1 MTEFLPLGGLGPQID
16 ESGGTETEPPSDP
29 ISLGEHEE
37 TDPFPVS
44 QGDAEFLESMEE
56 RFGTAPLDVSFGSDG
71 QVTLSSGSYVGV
83 LTLPS
88 GVRVEVTPKRTVTRL
103 LWALRYAFD
112 TPVDTLD
119 LETDFTSA
127 SSFFDAIGILFR
139 AELHSVLSQGLHRD
153 YVSTSSIEKRV
164 KGRIDV
170 QRQLQRPSPVTTD
183 FAVDYE
189 EFTTDN
195 TLNQAVLA
203 SLRVLTTLVSDDD
216 LRSQLRAQERQLREF
231 VSVEPVQPATV
242 RRIELSRLNDHY
254 TTLLELAT
262 LVLEREFFEDIRA
275 GTQRSLALFVNMNT
289 VFERIVERGFRAVAQ
304 KQEGLRVDGQASIPN
319 LVDGPHSVSMRP
331 DVLVRTAGGKPILV
345 ADAKW
350 KTNHESPSSSDV
362 YQLTSYIL
370 SLEVPGV
377 LVYPGGS
384 VKMPPSTV
392 EGYSLHSFAVSTDAD
407 TDSYDAYVQEL
418 EASVERLFDQV
429 VTEVSEPYH

>member
-1 MTEFLPLGGLGPQID
+1 MTEFLPIGGLGPQID
-16 ESGGTETEPPSDP
+16 EAGGTETEPPSEP

-44 QGDAEFLESMEE
+44 QADAEFLESMEE

-71 QVTLSSGSYVGV
+71 KVTLTSGSYVGG

-164 KGRIDV
+164 KGGIDV

-203 SLRVLTTLVSDDD
+203 SIRVLITLVSDDD
-216 LRSQLRAQERQLREF
+216 LRSQLRVQERQLREF
-231 VSVEPVQPATV
+231 VSVEPIQPATV

-289 VFERIVERGFRAVAQ
+289 VFERIVERGFRAIAQ
-304 KQEGLRVDGQASIPN
+304 NEGSFRVDGQASIPN

-331 DVLVRTAGGKPILV
+331 DVLVRTAGGEPILV

-377 LVYPGGS
+377 LIYPGGS
-384 VKMPPSTV
+384 VKMSPSTV

-407 TDSYDAYVQEL
+407 TSSYENYAQAL
-418 EASVERLFDQV
+418 EASVKRVFDQAIG
-429 VTEVSEPYH
+429 EFLGPSR

>member
-1 MTEFLPLGGLGPQID
+1 MTEFLPLGGLGPRI
-16 ESGGTETEPPSDP
+16 EEASGTETEPPSEP

-44 QGDAEFLESMEE
+44 QVDTEFLESMEE

-71 QVTLSSGSYVGV
+71 QVTLSSGSFVGV

-164 KGRIDV
+164 KGRINV

-195 TLNQAVLA
+195 KLNQAVLA
-203 SLRVLTTLVSDDD
+203 SLRVLTTLVSDDK
-216 LRSQLRAQERQLREF
+216 LTGQLRAQEQQLREF
-231 VSVEPVQPATV
+231 VSVEPVQPAVV

-275 GTQRSLALFVNMNT
+275 GTQRSIALFVNMNT
-289 VFERIVERGFRAVAQ
+289 IFERIVERAFRAIAQ
-304 KQEGLRVDGQASIPN
+304 DQEDLRVDGQASIPN

-331 DVLVRTAGGKPILV
+331 DVLVRTTDGRPILV

-377 LVYPGGS
+377 LVYPGGG
-384 VKMPPSTV
+384 VEIPPSTV
-392 EGYSLHSFAVSTDAD
+392 GGHSLCSFAVSTDSDAN
-407 TDSYDAYVQEL
+407 SYDDYVQDL
-418 EASVERLFDQV
+418 EASVKRLFDQTV
-429 VTEVSEPYH
+429 AESSEPYC

>member
-1 MTEFLPLGGLGPQID
+1 MTEFLPIGGLGPQID
-16 ESGGTETEPPSDP
+16 EAASAETEPPSEP
-29 ISLGEHEE
+29 ISLGEHENIG
-37 TDPFPVS
+37 PFPVS
-44 QGDAEFLESMEE
+44 QADAEFLEGMEE
-56 RFGTAPLDVSFGSDG
+56 RFETAPLDVSFGSDG
-71 QVTLSSGSYVGV
+71 QVTLSSGSFVGV

-112 TPVDTLD
+112 TPVDSFD

-153 YVSTSSIEKRV
+153 YVPTSSIEQRV

-189 EFTTDN
+189 EFTADN

-203 SLRVLTTLVSDDD
+203 ALRVLITLVSDDE
-216 LRSQLRAQERQLREF
+216 LTGQLRAQEQQLREF
-231 VSVEPVQPATV
+231 ASVEPVQPAVV

-254 TTLLELAT
+254 ATLLELAT

-275 GTQRSLALFVNMNT
+275 GSQRSLALFVNMNT
-289 VFERIVERGFRAVAQ
+289 VFERIVERAFRALAQ
-304 KQEGLRVDGQASIPN
+304 DRADLRVDGQASIPN
-319 LVDGPHSVSMRP
+319 LVNGPHSVSMRP
-331 DVLVRTAGGKPILV
+331 DVLVRTTDGRPVLV

-350 KTNHESPSSSDV
+350 KTSHDSPSSSDV

-384 VKMPPSTV
+384 VEIPPSTV
-392 EGYSLHSFAVSTDAD
+392 DGHSLHSFAVP
-407 TDSYDAYVQEL
+407 TDSDASSYDDYVQDL
-418 EASVERLFDQV
+418 EGSVNRLFEQV
-429 VTEVSEPYH
+429 IAESSDPYR

>member
-16 ESGGTETEPPSDP
+16 ESGGTGTEPPSEP

-203 SLRVLTTLVSDDD
+203 SLRVLITLVSDDD
-216 LRSQLRAQERQLREF
+216 LRSQLRVQERQLREF

-289 VFERIVERGFRAVAQ
+289 VFERIIGGFVLSH
-304 KQEGLRVDGQASIPN
+304 KNKRVFALTARPRSRISSTVPTRFQCGRTSSSGQPVGNRYSLPTR
-319 LVDGPHSVSMRP
+319 S
-331 DVLVRTAGGKPILV
+331 GKPT
-345 ADAKW
+345 
-350 KTNHESPSSSDV
+350 TNR
-362 YQLTSYIL
+362 
-370 SLEVPGV
+370 
-377 LVYPGGS
+377 
-384 VKMPPSTV
+384 
-392 EGYSLHSFAVSTDAD
+392 
-407 TDSYDAYVQEL
+407 
-418 EASVERLFDQV
+418 RLLAMCI
-429 VTEVSEPYH
+429 S

>member
-1 MTEFLPLGGLGPQID
+1 
-16 ESGGTETEPPSDP
+16 
-29 ISLGEHEE
+29 
-37 TDPFPVS
+37 VS
-44 QGDAEFLESMEE
+44 
-56 RFGTAPLDVSFGSDG
+56 
-71 QVTLSSGSYVGV
+71 
-83 LTLPS
+83 
-88 GVRVEVTPKRTVTRL
+88 RL

-127 SSFFDAIGILFR
+127 SSFFDAIGVLFQ

-203 SLRVLTTLVSDDD
+203 SLRVLITLICDDE
-216 LRSQLRAQERQLREF
+216 LRSRLRAQERQLREF
-231 VSVEPVQPATV
+231 VSVEPIQPATV

-289 VFERIVERGFRAVAQ
+289 VFERIVERGFRAIAQ
-304 KQEGLRVDGQASIPN
+304 NEGSFRVDGQASIPN

-331 DVLVRTAGGKPILV
+331 DVLIRTASGKPILV

-377 LVYPGGS
+377 LIYPGGS
-384 VKMPPSTV
+384 VKMSPSTV

-407 TDSYDAYVQEL
+407 TSSYENYAQAL
-418 EASVERLFDQV
+418 EASVKRVFDQAIG
-429 VTEVSEPYH
+429 EFLGPSR

>member
-1 MTEFLPLGGLGPQID
+1 MTDFLPLGGLGPPID
-16 ESGGTETEPPSDP
+16 DAAGTETEPPTEP

-44 QGDAEFLESMEE
+44 QADAEFLESMEE
-56 RFGTAPLDVSFGSDG
+56 RFGTAPLDVSFKSDG
-71 QVTLSSGSYVGV
+71 QVTLSSGSFVGV

-112 TPVDTLD
+112 TPVDSFD

-153 YVSTSSIEKRV
+153 YVATSSIEQRV

-189 EFTTDN
+189 EFTADN
-195 TLNQAVLA
+195 KLNRAVLTA
-203 SLRVLTTLVSDDD
+203 LRVLITLVSDDE
-216 LRSQLRAQERQLREF
+216 LTGQLRAQERQLREF
-231 VSVEPVQPATV
+231 VSVDPVQPAVV
-242 RRIELSRLNDHY
+242 RRLELSRLNDHY

-289 VFERIVERGFRAVAQ
+289 VFERIVERAFRAIAHDRG
-304 KQEGLRVDGQASIPN
+304 GLRVDDQASIPN
-319 LVDGPHSVSMRP
+319 LIDGPHAVSMRP
-331 DVLVRTAGGKPILV
+331 DVLVRTTDGEPILV

-350 KTNHESPSSSDV
+350 KTNPDSPSSSDV

-370 SLEVPGV
+370 SLDVPGV

-384 VKMPPSTV
+384 VEIPSSRV
-392 EGYSLHSFAVSTDAD
+392 ERHSLYSFAVATDAD
-407 TDSYDAYVQEL
+407 ASAYEDYVQAL
-418 EASVERLFDQV
+418 EASVERLFDHV
-429 VTEVSEPYH
+429 VAESLDPHC

>member
-1 MTEFLPLGGLGPQID
+1 
-16 ESGGTETEPPSDP
+16 
-29 ISLGEHEE
+29 
-37 TDPFPVS
+37 
-44 QGDAEFLESMEE
+44 
-56 RFGTAPLDVSFGSDG
+56 
-71 QVTLSSGSYVGV
+71 
-83 LTLPS
+83 
-88 GVRVEVTPKRTVTRL
+88 VTRL

-203 SLRVLTTLVSDDD
+203 SIRVLITLVSDDD
-216 LRSQLRAQERQLREF
+216 LRSQLRVQERQLREF

-289 VFERIVERGFRAVAQ
+289 VFERIVERGFRAIAQ
-304 KQEGLRVDGQASIPN
+304 EQEGLRVDGQASIPN

-331 DVLVRTAGGKPILV
+331 DVLVRTAGGEPILV

-392 EGYSLHSFAVSTDAD
+392 EGYSLHSFAVSTDVD
-407 TDSYDAYVQEL
+407 TGSYDDYVQDL

-429 VTEVSEPYH
+429 VTEASESSR

>member
-1 MTEFLPLGGLGPQID
+1 
-16 ESGGTETEPPSDP
+16 
-29 ISLGEHEE
+29 
-37 TDPFPVS
+37 
-44 QGDAEFLESMEE
+44 
-56 RFGTAPLDVSFGSDG
+56 
-71 QVTLSSGSYVGV
+71 
-83 LTLPS
+83 
-88 GVRVEVTPKRTVTRL
+88 
-103 LWALRYAFD
+103 
-112 TPVDTLD
+112 

-139 AELHSVLSQGLHRD
+139 AELHSVLFQGLHRD

-164 KGRIDV
+164 KGRIDM

-203 SLRVLTTLVSDDD
+203 SLRVLISLVSDDE
-216 LRSQLRAQERQLREF
+216 LTSQLKAQERQLREF

-275 GTQRSLALFVNMNT
+275 GAQRSLALFVNMNT
-289 VFERIVERGFRAVAQ
+289 VFERIVERAFRAIAEE
-304 KQEGLRVDGQASIPN
+304 QEGLRVDGQASIPN

-362 YQLTSYIL
+362 YQLISYIL

-384 VKMPPSTV
+384 VKMPPSKIK
-392 EGYSLHSFAVSTDAD
+392 EHSLYSSAVSTDSNAR
-407 TDSYDAYVQEL
+407 SYNAYVRDI
-418 EASVERLFDQV
+418 EASVKRIFDQA
-429 VTEVSEPYH
+429 VSNSS